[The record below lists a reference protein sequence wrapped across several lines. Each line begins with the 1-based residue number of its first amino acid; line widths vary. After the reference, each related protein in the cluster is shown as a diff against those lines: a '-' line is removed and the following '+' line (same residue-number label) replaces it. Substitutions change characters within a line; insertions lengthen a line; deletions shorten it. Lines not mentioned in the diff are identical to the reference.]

1 MDRLDRA
8 GSGSG
13 PKFAINRISQK
24 NCYKID
30 MEREII
36 LILQKFTKYP
46 YGLLWTKRA
55 LESANIALIVWYLI
69 LLSLRASSRKVR
81 KGLYRKYS
89 KVCVYNN
96 ISEC

>member
-1 MDRLDRA
+1 
-8 GSGSG
+8 
-13 PKFAINRISQK
+13 
-24 NCYKID
+24 

-36 LILQKFTKYP
+36 LNLQKITKYP

-96 ISEC
+96 ISECWGPYAGIVYQKARKGLDHKS